1 MPDNDEYPK
10 PLKDFLDRIDDW
22 YRTNHEG
29 FKTLFDA
36 TIANVVK
43 CPADPTDPDGKK
55 VYYDWQGKGIEDL
68 KKFFAEWYTNW
79 TTTKPND
86 GLDYIEKFSWLTY
99 ENDYGMVFVTCGP
112 GLEMTKDFTDL
123 QGDQMDDEGEGGQE
137 LINLWRAELGTRME
151 EFEPG
156 PWGTFNQFF
165 IRELRDPSVR
175 PIDAPDDNSVVVA
188 PTDCVINMI
197 VDDLAEETPIPVKT
211 VTMNVK
217 QLLAGSKYY
226 KKFVP
231 KEEDG
236 KTVPGGTAVSCILMP
251 DTYHWYHAPVDG
263 HVVESHDDVHGIYY
277 GMRDF
282 PELLNKGNVG
292 YGFDYEM
299 FDTFRRG
306 YLVFKTTF
314 IDPQMRKH
322 DTYVAM
328 VTVGLNSIGSVQY
341 EAEFKNPQNPV
352 RVKKGQKIGN
362 FQYGGSLNI
371 LLFEHGRFP
380 ALQLHM
386 GQRIGTLEAPERTK
400 GLFSHPH
407 HAQSRRGIPFAR

>member
-1 MPDNDEYPK
+1 MPDNGDPK
-10 PLKDFLDRIDDW
+10 PLKEFLDRIDAW
-22 YRTNHEG
+22 YRDNHEG
-29 FKTLFDA
+29 FRTLFDA

-55 VYYDWQGKGIEDL
+55 VYFDWRGATIDTL
-68 KKFFAEWYTNW
+68 KNFFRDWYNDW
-79 TTTKPND
+79 YKTKPND
-86 GLDYIEKFSWLTY
+86 GLNSIEKFSWLTY
-99 ENDYGMVFVTCGP
+99 ENDYGMVFMTCGP
-112 GLEMTKDFTDL
+112 GLEMTKDFTNL
-123 QGDQMDDEGEGGQE
+123 QGDQMDDTGEDGQK
-137 LINLWRAELGTRME
+137 LINLWRTELGTRMDD
-151 EFEPG
+151 FEQG
-156 PWGTFNQFF
+156 PWDTFNQFF
-165 IRELRDPSVR
+165 IRELRDASVR
-175 PIDAPDDNSVVVA
+175 PVDAPGDNSVVVA

-217 QLLAGSKYY
+217 QLLAGSEYY

-231 KEEDG
+231 REEDG
-236 KTVPGGTAVSCILMP
+236 TTLPGGTAVSCILMP
-251 DTYHWYHAPVDG
+251 DTYHWYHAPVEG
-263 HVVESHDDVHGIYY
+263 EVVESHDDVHGIYY

-299 FDTFRRG
+299 FDNFRRG
-306 YLVFKTTF
+306 YLVFRTTF
-314 IDPQMRKH
+314 TDPKGKEH
-322 DTYVAM
+322 ETYVAM

-341 EAEFKNPQNPV
+341 EPEFKNPQKPV
-352 RVKKGQKIGN
+352 AVTKGQKIGN

-371 LLFEHGRFP
+371 LLFEYSRFP

-400 GLFSHPH
+400 GLFTGPYHT
-407 HAQSRRGIPFAR
+407 QSRRGIPFAR